1 LLGFLLRQHAGSLD
15 RGLGAPGGSR
25 PAMPTYFSCFAK
37 KSRQK
42 KATPLPPSLRLRLRA
57 TCAVKLLRLCG
68 PTHFA
73 ASRFAQT
80 HGRRFD
86 DDAAALCGA
95 AARRKSLPSQAWAQ
109 GVRPTTGFV
118 PILAGRP
125 YLPVCLRLRHGVRD
139 AGNAAAGQRCI
150 VNWLAA
156 VCLSEAACRAAS
168 WAAAQLEWRDAGLPA
183 AKRRDVDGREAF
195 FAYFLTR
202 QKVSRPPGRKPGVA
216 GKVSVV
222 GDKSASCFD
231 SYCLAASGKVL
242 AKLCES

>member
-1 LLGFLLRQHAGSLD
+1 MLGFLLRQHAGSLD

-68 PTHFA
+68 PTRCA
-73 ASRFAQT
+73 CCARFAQT
-80 HGRRFD
+80 GGRKSEHK
-86 DDAAALCGA
+86 ASALCGA
-95 AARRKSLPSQAWAQ
+95 AARRKSLSSQALAQ
-109 GVRPTTGFV
+109 GARPTTGFV

-125 YLPVCLRLRHGVRD
+125 YPPVCLRLRHAVRA

-156 VCLSEAACRAAS
+156 VCLSEAAKPRSELGGSAA
-168 WAAAQLEWRDAGLPA
+168 
-183 AKRRDVDGREAF
+183 
-195 FAYFLTR
+195 
-202 QKVSRPPGRKPGVA
+202 
-216 GKVSVV
+216 
-222 GDKSASCFD
+222 
-231 SYCLAASGKVL
+231 
-242 AKLCES
+242 